1 MTATSLFDDFRKGAS
16 LWHAWANKARLDIV
30 LRYRRTLLGPVWM
43 VVTTGVL
50 VACLA
55 LIAPAIFGHGDP
67 NFIPYLTVGIITWN
81 FIALSVTELG
91 NTFLEHRNEIHSVRT
106 PFSIYV
112 FRIVLR
118 NIIVYMHLMI
128 LYLIMA
134 LFYGLWVPHFYP
146 IWILS
151 LVLVSVNMVWM
162 GILLGIL
169 VARYRDIQQVI
180 ASIITI
186 GFLLTPVFWDKAALI
201 GAREWIVKANPLAHA
216 LEVLRAPLLGMMPDM
231 FSVYFMIA
239 SALVGMISAAMMYR
253 RNINKMV
260 FWL

>member
-1 MTATSLFDDFRKGAS
+1 MTAANLLDDFRKGAS
-16 LWHAWANKARLDIV
+16 LWHAWANKSRLDIV

-43 VVTTGVL
+43 VVTTGIL

-55 LIAPAIFGHGDP
+55 LIAPALFASGDP

-81 FIALSVTELG
+81 FIALSVSELG
-91 NTFLEHRNEIHSVRT
+91 NTFLEHRNEIYSVRT
-106 PFSIYV
+106 PFSVYV

-118 NIIVYMHLMI
+118 NVIVYLHLMS

-146 IWILS
+146 IWLLG
-151 LVLVSVNMVWM
+151 LVLVAVNMLWM
-162 GILLGIL
+162 GMLLGML
-169 VARYRDIQQVI
+169 VARYRDVQQVI
-180 ASIITI
+180 AAVITM
-186 GFLLTPVFWDKAALI
+186 GFLLTPVFWDKSALI

-216 LEVLRAPLLGMMPDM
+216 LEVLRAPLLGAMPDM
-231 FSVYFMIA
+231 FSVYFMIV
-239 SALVGMISAAMMYR
+239 SAIVGMIGAGMMYR
-253 RNINKMV
+253 RHINKMV